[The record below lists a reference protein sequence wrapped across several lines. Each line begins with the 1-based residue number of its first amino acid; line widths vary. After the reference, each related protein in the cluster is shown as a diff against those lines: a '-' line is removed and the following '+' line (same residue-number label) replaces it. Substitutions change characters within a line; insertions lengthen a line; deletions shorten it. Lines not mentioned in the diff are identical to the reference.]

1 MRLSLG
7 LLEGTRR
14 GTRIALGVVLA
25 YVLLA
30 VFARWVAP
38 QPVQDLRSLDL
49 MNASLPPAWQPEGN
63 RAFLLGTDEQG
74 RDVLSGVLFGLR
86 LSMGVGFAA
95 VALAMAIGLAAG
107 LVSGYRGGW
116 LDALLMRAADAQLT
130 FPAILVAMLL
140 DGVARSVLPRSV
152 HETLGVPVVVGAIA
166 LAQWVPFARAARVGT
181 LVEREKGY
189 VQAAQVMA
197 RPDWAILLGHVLP
210 NVLGPIVVIATIGLG
225 NAILTEATLSFL
237 GVGIPP
243 TSPSL
248 GTLVRNGSAYLPSG
262 AWWMVVFPGLALA
275 GLVLAVNVAG
285 DGLRDGLDPKQR
297 SAVS

>member
-1 MRLSLG
+1 MRRWRWLP
-7 LLEGTRR
+7 EGTRR
-14 GTRIALGVVLA
+14 GTRLA
-25 YVLLA
+25 LLA
-30 VFARWVAP
+30 VAGYVLVAGGARWIAP
-38 QPVQDLRSLDL
+38 QPVSDLRTLDL
-49 MNASLPPAWQPEGN
+49 MNSSLPPAWEAEGH
-63 RAFLLGTDEQG
+63 RDFPLGTDEQG
-74 RDVLSGVLFGLR
+74 RDTLSGLLFGLR

-95 VALAMAIGLAAG
+95 VGLAMLLGLAAG
-107 LVSGYRGGW
+107 LASGYRGGW
-116 LDALLMRAADAQLT
+116 LEALLMRAADAQLT
-130 FPAILVAMLL
+130 FPPILVALLL
-140 DGVARSVLPRSV
+140 DGLARTVLPRAM
-152 HETLGVPVVVGAIA
+152 HETLGVPVVIGAIA

-197 RPDWAILLGHVLP
+197 RPGWAIVLSHVLP
-210 NVLGPIVVIATIGLG
+210 NVMGPIVVIATVGLG

-297 SAVS
+297 GAVS

>member
-1 MRLSLG
+1 MRPLRG
-7 LLEGTRR
+7 LLEGTR
-14 GTRIALGVVLA
+14 GATRIALGVVVA

-30 VFARWVAP
+30 ALARWVAP

-49 MNASLPPAWQPEGN
+49 MNASLPPVWSPEGN

-95 VALAMAIGLAAG
+95 VALAMVIGLAAG

-116 LDALLMRAADAQLT
+116 LDAFLMRAADAQLT

-152 HETLGVPVVVGAIA
+152 HETLGIPVVVGAIA

-189 VQAAQVMA
+189 LQAAQVMA
-197 RPDWAILLGHVLP
+197 RPWWSILLSHVLP
-210 NVLGPIVVIATIGLG
+210 NVMGPIVVIATIGLG

-237 GVGIPP
+237 GVGLPA
-243 TSPSL
+243 TEPSL
-248 GTLVRNGSAYLPSG
+248 GTMIQIGNRYLFSGS
-262 AWWMVVFPGLALA
+262 WWMVAFPGLTLA
-275 GLVLAVNVAG
+275 VLALSVNLLG
-285 DGLRDGLDPKQR
+285 DWLRDALNPKLR
-297 SAVS
+297 

>member
-1 MRLSLG
+1 
-7 LLEGTRR
+7 
-14 GTRIALGVVLA
+14 
-25 YVLLA
+25 
-30 VFARWVAP
+30 
-38 QPVQDLRSLDL
+38 
-49 MNASLPPAWQPEGN
+49 
-63 RAFLLGTDEQG
+63 
-74 RDVLSGVLFGLR
+74 
-86 LSMGVGFAA
+86 
-95 VALAMAIGLAAG
+95 
-107 LVSGYRGGW
+107 
-116 LDALLMRAADAQLT
+116 
-130 FPAILVAMLL
+130 
-140 DGVARSVLPRSV
+140 V
-152 HETLGVPVVVGAIA
+152 HETLGIPVVIGAIA

-197 RPDWAILLGHVLP
+197 RPWWSILLWHVLP

-248 GTLVRNGSAYLPSG
+248 GTLVRTGSAYLPSG

-297 SAVS
+297 GAVS

>member
-1 MRLSLG
+1 ML
-7 LLEGTRR
+7 
-14 GTRIALGVVLA
+14 
-25 YVLLA
+25 
-30 VFARWVAP
+30 
-38 QPVQDLRSLDL
+38 
-49 MNASLPPAWQPEGN
+49 
-63 RAFLLGTDEQG
+63 
-74 RDVLSGVLFGLR
+74 
-86 LSMGVGFAA
+86 
-95 VALAMAIGLAAG
+95 IGLAAG

-116 LDALLMRAADAQLT
+116 LDAFLMRAADAQLT

-152 HETLGVPVVVGAIA
+152 HETLGIPVVIGAIA

-197 RPDWAILLGHVLP
+197 RPGWSILLGHVLP
-210 NVLGPIVVIATIGLG
+210 NVMGPIVVIATIGLG

-297 SAVS
+297 STVS

>member
-1 MRLSLG
+1 MRPWLG
-7 LLEGTRR
+7 LPEGTRR
-14 GTRIALGVVLA
+14 GTRIALAVCLG

-30 VFARWVAP
+30 AFARWLAP
-38 QPVQDLRSLDL
+38 HPVFDLRSLDL
-49 MNASLPPAWQPEGN
+49 LNASLPPAWEADGQRG
-63 RAFLLGTDEQG
+63 FLLGTDEQG

-86 LSMGVGFAA
+86 LSLLVGVGA
-95 VALAMAIGLAAG
+95 VLVAMVLGVAAG

-130 FPAILVAMLL
+130 FPAILVALLL
-140 DGVARSVLPRSV
+140 DGVARTLLPRSV
-152 HETLGVPVVVGAIA
+152 HETLGVPVVIGAIA

-197 RPDWAILLGHVLP
+197 RPGWAIALSHVLP
-210 NVLGPIVVIATIGLG
+210 NVMGPILVIATIGLG

-285 DGLRDGLDPKQR
+285 DGLRDVLDPKQR
-297 SAVS
+297 STVP

>member
-1 MRLSLG
+1 M
-7 LLEGTRR
+7 
-14 GTRIALGVVLA
+14 V
-25 YVLLA
+25 
-30 VFARWVAP
+30 
-38 QPVQDLRSLDL
+38 
-49 MNASLPPAWQPEGN
+49 
-63 RAFLLGTDEQG
+63 
-74 RDVLSGVLFGLR
+74 
-86 LSMGVGFAA
+86 
-95 VALAMAIGLAAG
+95 IGLAAG

-116 LDALLMRAADAQLT
+116 LDAFLMRTADAQLT

-140 DGVARSVLPRSV
+140 DGVARSILPRSV
-152 HETLGVPVVVGAIA
+152 HETLGIPVVIGAIA

-197 RPDWAILLGHVLP
+197 RPSWSILLSHVLP
-210 NVLGPIVVIATIGLG
+210 NVMGPVVVIATIGLG

-248 GTLVRNGSAYLPSG
+248 GTLVRTGSAYLPSG

-297 SAVS
+297 GTVS

>member
-1 MRLSLG
+1 
-7 LLEGTRR
+7 
-14 GTRIALGVVLA
+14 
-25 YVLLA
+25 
-30 VFARWVAP
+30 
-38 QPVQDLRSLDL
+38 
-49 MNASLPPAWQPEGN
+49 MNSSIPPAWDAEG
-63 RAFLLGTDEQG
+63 RREFLLGTDEQG

-95 VALAMAIGLAAG
+95 VALAMVIGLAAG
-107 LVSGYRGGW
+107 LLSGYRGGW
-116 LDALLMRAADAQLT
+116 LDAFLMRIADAQLT

-152 HETLGVPVVVGAIA
+152 HETLGIPVVIGAIA

-197 RPDWAILLGHVLP
+197 RPGGPSSSGTCCPTCSGRSWSSPPSGWATPSSPRRRSRSWGWASHRRRP
-210 NVLGPIVVIATIGLG
+210 RWARWSAT
-225 NAILTEATLSFL
+225 
-237 GVGIPP
+237 
-243 TSPSL
+243 
-248 GTLVRNGSAYLPSG
+248 GSAYLPSG

-275 GLVLAVNVAG
+275 GLVLAVNMAG